1 MESFAHYGHSTKSA
15 EWINEPKKEGRR
27 KGGRKVGRK
36 DGHPLIIL
44 IYLVL
49 IGFICRSFSSTQSM
63 ISTFLWIT
71 CKAPWALAPARRVS
85 PLTALDPQHLQV
97 PPCSSLTP
105 TCFPH
110 LHTLLS
116 SVPPTH
122 LFKLTQS
129 SSLRAGAAVLW
140 RTPWHLLGSGALFF
154 HFSTT
159 PVPVPIKAIIFSCT
173 CSLTKSISATTT

>member
-122 LFKLTQS
+122 LFKL
-129 SSLRAGAAVLW
+129 SLQVSGLGPLFCEELPDTFWEAGPFSFIFLQPLYLSLLKQLYFPVLA
-140 RTPWHLLGSGALFF
+140 P
-154 HFSTT
+154 
-159 PVPVPIKAIIFSCT
+159 
-173 CSLTKSISATTT
+173 